1 MPHPKRSVDDRG
13 GERSGESSTSE
24 PLHVAHS
31 TPAQQV
37 DPASYHS
44 FIELKTFQH
53 DTGRSSH
60 AQKHSHAR
68 RPLQVADRPFSF
80 LDLDESD
87 ARIPDRPPQIPNLP
101 FENADDARVVSL
113 IPLSLTTSN
122 CEKGQGKPGVMT
134 TSGPESSPCDP
145 ISIDGSSWRA
155 TPFRRRNAPQ
165 SCDLFSCIVPPYSL
179 HASLCLVRDQLPSYE
194 EVAGSAPVDLEE
206 NAEQQFASNYP
217 ESSYHVDPAKAV
229 LLPSSQDPTSAP
241 CNTVVVLPTRPV
253 QRTRRPLPPIP
264 PSEQTH
270 VMFTTPLD
278 TREQPLHVD
287 ELNVVPA
294 KPLSQMERTLLQ
306 RMEFEPNIDHSMVPL
321 A

>member
-1 MPHPKRSVDDRG
+1 MHHPKRSIDNRG
-13 GERSGESSTSE
+13 GERSTESSLSQQ
-24 PLHVAHS
+24 LHVAHS

-44 FIELKTFQH
+44 FIELKAFQH
-53 DTGRSSH
+53 HDPARRTH
-60 AQKHSHAR
+60 AHKHSHSR
-68 RPLQVADRPFSF
+68 KPLQLADRKFSF

-122 CEKGQGKPGVMT
+122 SEKEQGMPGVIA
-134 TSGPESSPCDP
+134 TSSPESSPDVP
-145 ISIDGSSWRA
+145 ASIDGSSWRA
-155 TPFRRRNAPQ
+155 TPFRRRIPPQ
-165 SCDLFSCIVPPYSL
+165 SCDLFSRSIPPYSL
-179 HASLCLVRDQLPSYE
+179 HASLCLVGDQLPSYE
-194 EVAGSAPVDLEE
+194 EVAGSTLVDLEE
-206 NAEQQFASNYP
+206 NPDQHFASSYP
-217 ESSYHVDPAKAV
+217 ESPYLDRTKAV
-229 LLPSSQDPTSAP
+229 LLPSSQDPISAP

-253 QRTRRPLPPIP
+253 QPTRRPLPPIP

-287 ELNVVPA
+287 ELNVAPINL
-294 KPLSQMERTLLQ
+294 LSQMERTLLQ
-306 RMEFEPNIDHSMVPL
+306 RMEFEPNKDHSMVPL